1 MKSNLKQ
8 LLLLLAITGL
18 ASCSSKSIKYDATGI
33 FEADEI
39 IVSAEA
45 NGKIL
50 QFNVEEG
57 STITKDSVVGKID
70 PTSIELQKDQA
81 SSSVDALQQKTNNA
95 APQVAVL
102 QSQLRL
108 QNKQIAVNE
117 EQLKVLKKEQ
127 LRFQKLRWRKRLHKF
142 RNS

>member
-1 MKSNLKQ
+1 MKSILKKI
-8 LLLLLAITGL
+8 LLLLSIAGL
-18 ASCSSKSIKYDATGI
+18 ASCSSKSIKYDATGT

-70 PTSIELQKDQA
+70 PTSIELQK
-81 SSSVDALQQKTNNA
+81 VKT
-95 APQVAVL
+95 
-102 QSQLRL
+102 
-108 QNKQIAVNE
+108 
-117 EQLKVLKKEQ
+117 
-127 LRFQKLRWRKRLHKF
+127 
-142 RNS
+142 